1 MPMKITSSALFVVA
15 FAALGAAYTT
25 VRAQQ
30 PASVLDGVYTAA
42 QAKRG
47 EKVYSDTCGVCHGPK
62 LGGTDTG
69 GPTLTGPDFVN
80 GWKDMSLGALLNK
93 INMDMPS
100 NAPGTLEPQ
109 QYADSLAYVL
119 SVNKYP
125 AGMTELPTDPSAL
138 KAVKMA
144 APPK

>member
-30 PASVLDGVYTAA
+30 PASVLEGIYTAA

-62 LGGTDTG
+62 LAGTDTG
-69 GPTLTGPDFVN
+69 GPTLNRPEFGN
-80 GWKDMSLGALLNK
+80 GWKDMSGGALLNK
-93 INMDMPS
+93 ITIDMTWNSPVS
-100 NAPGTLEPQ
+100 T
-109 QYADSLAYVL
+109 
-119 SVNKYP
+119 
-125 AGMTELPTDPSAL
+125 TR
-138 KAVKMA
+138 
-144 APPK
+144 